1 MGTLSGISRFRRAG
15 GGANGMCVAGILA
28 CLLTLLG
35 SVAGVAAA
43 GAEQSGGSPPK
54 PIEASL
60 IIPAG
65 QEPVHVGQEV
75 TVRIILRN
83 TTSGPLMVL
92 DWEKYGLRGQE
103 YILTFGV
110 TIEDYPGQGQESGVM
125 KGVGRF
131 GGPYLKTWFRALPPG
146 ETVVERS
153 FTPMLP
159 GTAHLRGGL
168 ECWTDKYGNWGEEPN
183 RWPNGWVG
191 HAYGYATIKV
201 ASDLPAET
209 RHRYDNYRRTLQDSA
224 ISPEE
229 KLKILA
235 EVAGE
240 KHYFA
245 ARFIRETYDAAEPGR
260 VKEAALRHLVD
271 LAMFGT
277 AYESFPLLVKVM
289 EQDDAPQDIRLTLLG
304 WIGKV
309 LVRGY
314 QELAEQAF
322 HRYPEPLQE
331 EARQAIQRLAQ
342 DRNPFV
348 AAKAQEVIKSLEAKK

>member
-1 MGTLSGISRFRRAG
+1 MSAIYDKVS
-15 GGANGMCVAGILA
+15 V
-28 CLLTLLG
+28 LLFLFLFAFG
-35 SVAGVAAA
+35 AA

-65 QEPVHVGQEV
+65 EEPVHVGQEV
-75 TVRIILRN
+75 TARITLRN

-92 DWEKYGLRGQE
+92 DWEKYAPRRQK
-103 YILTFGV
+103 YILPFQV
-110 TIEDYPGQGQESGVM
+110 TIEDYPGQGRGTRGM
-125 KGVGRF
+125 RGGGRIS
-131 GGPYLKTWFRALPPG
+131 GPYPETWFRALPPG

-159 GTAHLRGGL
+159 GTAHLKGGL
-168 ECWTDKYGNWGEEPN
+168 KCWTDKYGDWGEEPK

-191 HAYGYATIKV
+191 YAYGHATVKV
-201 ASDLPAET
+201 ASDLPAEA
-209 RHRYDNYRRTLQDSA
+209 RQRYDKYRRTLQDSEA
-224 ISPEE
+224 PAEE
-229 KLKILA
+229 KLKALA

-289 EQDDAPQDIRLTLLG
+289 EQDDTPQDVRLTLLG
-304 WIGKV
+304 WIGEV
-309 LVRGY
+309 LARKGY
-314 QELAEQAF
+314 QGLAEQAI
-322 HRYPEPLQE
+322 HLYPEPLQE
-331 EARQAIQRLAQ
+331 EARQTIQRLAQ

-348 AAKAQEVIKSLEAKK
+348 VAKAQEVLKRLEAKGK

>member
-1 MGTLSGISRFRRAG
+1 MSAIYDKVL
-15 GGANGMCVAGILA
+15 V
-28 CLLTLLG
+28 LLFLVLFAPG
-35 SVAGVAAA
+35 AA
-43 GAEQSGGSPPK
+43 GAEQQEGIPPK

-60 IIPAG
+60 IVTTG

-92 DWEKYGLRGQE
+92 DWEKYGLRGQK
-103 YILTFGV
+103 YILTLEV
-110 TIEDYPGQGQESGVM
+110 TIEDYPCQGRKSDAGR
-125 KGVGRF
+125 VGGRIS
-131 GGPYLKTWFRALPPG
+131 GPYLETWFRALAPG

-159 GTAHLRGGL
+159 GTAHLKGGL
-168 ECWTDKYGNWGEEPN
+168 QCWTDKYGFGAEERK

-191 HAYGYATIKV
+191 WAYGHATVKV

-209 RHRYDNYRRTLQDSA
+209 RQRYDNYRRTLQDPEA
-224 ISPEE
+224 PAEE
-229 KLKILA
+229 KLKALA
-235 EVAGE
+235 QVAGE

-289 EQDDAPQDIRLTLLG
+289 EQEDAPQDIRLTLLG
-304 WIGKV
+304 WIGEV
-309 LVRGY
+309 LARKGY
-314 QELAEQAF
+314 QGLAEQAF
-322 HRYPEPLQE
+322 HRYSEPLLE
-331 EARQAIQRLAQ
+331 EARQAIGRLAQ
-342 DRNPFV
+342 GRNPFV
-348 AAKAQEVIKSLEAKK
+348 AAKAQEVLKALKAKK